1 MFLSI
6 VAVVAI
12 WAITLAC
19 LYGLGKLY
27 KEIIKMKWA
36 NVWQIG
42 IVISLYVLLWVCVLV
57 LVGVAI
63 EATI

>member
-1 MFLSI
+1 MILSI
-6 VAVVAI
+6 IAVIAI
-12 WAITLAC
+12 WSIALAC

-27 KEIIKMKWA
+27 QEIIRMSWA

-42 IVISLYVLLWVCVLV
+42 TVITLYVLLWVCALV

>member
-6 VAVVAI
+6 IAVVAI
-12 WAITLAC
+12 WTVALAC

-27 KEIIKMKWA
+27 KEIIKMSWA

-42 IVISLYVLLWVCVLV
+42 AVITV
-57 LVGVAI
+57 
-63 EATI
+63 